1 MVFKMIRGI
10 NPYTISSIRMKKFKR
25 IGPHP
30 SWTKVM
36 CKRNPIRG
44 AFGFYSSDL
53 FDGYWPPTIYIY
65 GSDGDILK
73 QITCQSN
80 DHAKELCD
88 QLNAELADF
97 VQSTKVVD
105 KI

>member
-1 MVFKMIRGI
+1 MIRGI

-44 AFGFYSSDL
+44 VFGFYSSGL
-53 FDGYWPPTIYIY
+53 FDFCWSPTVYIY

-80 DHAKELCD
+80 NHAKELCG
-88 QLNAELADF
+88 QLNAELAEF
-97 VQSTKVVD
+97 VQSTKMVD

>member
-1 MVFKMIRGI
+1 MIRGI

-44 AFGFYSSDL
+44 AFGFYSSGL

-65 GSDGDILK
+65 GSDGAILK

-80 DHAKELCD
+80 DHAAELCN
-88 QLNAELADF
+88 QLNAELAEW
-97 VQSTKVVD
+97 VQCQREVK
-105 KI
+105 